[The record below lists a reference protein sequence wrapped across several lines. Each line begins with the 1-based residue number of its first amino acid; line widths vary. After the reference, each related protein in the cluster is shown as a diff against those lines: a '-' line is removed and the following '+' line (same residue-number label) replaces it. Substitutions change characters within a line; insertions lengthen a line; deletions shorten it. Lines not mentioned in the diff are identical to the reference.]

1 MNANDARYSVDE
13 IARAWVVKM
22 RGVSSDALRAEFKEW
37 LASAPEHRAAY
48 YRVERQLDRAAILK
62 ISSRFGE
69 DRAGRR
75 SQLLAGRWLSWGAF
89 ATIAGL
95 LLIGYG
101 AFGATLPGPFSA
113 GSAKAVAAETF
124 TTDRGEIRR
133 FQLADGSVA
142 ILDTA
147 SRLDVMLHG
156 GSRRVRVIRGRV
168 RFAISADG
176 RPFTAEA
183 NGVAV
188 RAENAEFD
196 LAVAGPGTGHVAL
209 WRGTARI
216 SGLKEAGGSMRDS
229 IRLQPANAFV
239 FKSEENRLLVE
250 SAPDQDVREWPDG
263 WADYRSVTLARLVG
277 DANRYARRPIILDTP
292 ALARIEVS
300 GRFKISETEVFT
312 RQIAALLDLAVTQEV
327 GGLHLRKK

>member
-48 YRVERQLDRAAILK
+48 DRVERQLDRAAILK

-133 FQLADGSVA
+133 FQLADGAAPRDRRISS
-142 ILDTA
+142 TS
-147 SRLDVMLHG
+147 SRFNSATRGDG
-156 GSRRVRVIRGRV
+156 GSRRNKGPRIHPSAPRSRRGALLHRDTDSELRMCLPDV
-168 RFAISADG
+168 GWTGSM
-176 RPFTAEA
+176 
-183 NGVAV
+183 
-188 RAENAEFD
+188 
-196 LAVAGPGTGHVAL
+196 PGTG
-209 WRGTARI
+209 I
-216 SGLKEAGGSMRDS
+216 SRPKESLIERSSTGDS
-229 IRLQPANAFV
+229 L
-239 FKSEENRLLVE
+239 
-250 SAPDQDVREWPDG
+250 G
-263 WADYRSVTLARLVG
+263 C
-277 DANRYARRPIILDTP
+277 
-292 ALARIEVS
+292 
-300 GRFKISETEVFT
+300 
-312 RQIAALLDLAVTQEV
+312 DLTD
-327 GGLHLRKK
+327 R